1 MKTRDNIWKK
11 EVLKYMEKKCGCE
24 DCKEKDAEIKGIL
37 NQNKLKY
44 QYMVD
49 VKNYY
54 KEENQKLKE
63 SLDKLEKDIERLG
76 KLNIEN
82 YNDFVKIQIE
92 NQKLKETIEK
102 VETIIWLK
110 KNDGDWMDYS
120 YGYIYNEIK
129 KLVKQEKKQ

>member
-1 MKTRDNIWKK
+1 MLKEYTTKK
-11 EVLKYMEKKCGCE
+11 IIELAEESNNDKDWMRRVWITKK
-24 DCKEKDAEIKGIL
+24 
-37 NQNKLKY
+37 
-44 QYMVD
+44 
-49 VKNYY
+49 
-54 KEENQKLKE
+54 ENQKLKE
-63 SLDKLEKDIERLG
+63 SLDKLEKDIKRLE